1 MKFNRKLNKL
11 LTQLTFYFV
20 FVSNIYLPF
29 VKSSEKMKTAIPVIS
44 NSILISPENK
54 LLRESK
60 FETKIFSTN
69 DKMNDKKKSYKLS
82 DDEILDIKYKLDVY
96 NYTCLAIMCIV
107 GGGVL
112 GILVFLIISFQKE
125 KTKLLL

>member
-1 MKFNRKLNKL
+1 MKFNRKYDKL
-11 LTQLTFYFV
+11 LTQLTFYLI
-20 FVSNIYLPF
+20 FVSNICIPF
-29 VKSSEKMKTAIPVIS
+29 VTCSEKMKTAIPVIS
-44 NSILISPENK
+44 NSVLISHENK
-54 LLRESK
+54 LLRETKS
-60 FETKIFSTN
+60 ETKIFSNN
-69 DKMNDKKKSYKLS
+69 DKIHDKNKNYKLT
-82 DDEILDIKYKLDVY
+82 DEEILDIKYKLDVY